1 MNTIAIKTEKSK
13 YALLQRQAYGL
24 PKMKSPRCS
33 VFSQALYEPIFA
45 RFCKMGYCGRIKF
58 FAGLKPTAAISSA
71 TISK

>member
-45 RFCKMGYCGRIKF
+45 RFAKWDI
-58 FAGLKPTAAISSA
+58 AGG
-71 TISK
+71 